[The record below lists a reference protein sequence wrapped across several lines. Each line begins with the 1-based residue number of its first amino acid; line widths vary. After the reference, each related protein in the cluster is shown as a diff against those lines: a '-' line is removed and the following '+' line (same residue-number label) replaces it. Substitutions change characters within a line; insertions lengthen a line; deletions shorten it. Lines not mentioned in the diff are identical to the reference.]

1 MNKNTAILV
10 MHCADQP
17 GIVTN
22 LTQFIHENNGNVIN
36 LEQHVD
42 RENNRFFMRIEWE
55 LESFNIPKEKIH
67 DYFDT
72 LIAKKYD
79 MKWRLFFSDYK
90 PKMALFV
97 SKQMHCAYDILS
109 RYHAGE
115 WNCEIPVII
124 SNHEAARVIARQ
136 MKIDFHLLPINKDN
150 KKEQETKQKEIL
162 EKYEIDFLVLAK
174 YMQVLSDEFVDMY
187 PNKII
192 NIHHSFLPAFPGAKP
207 YHSAHQRGVKII
219 GATGHYVTEELDAGP
234 IIEQDIIRINHTDTI
249 HDLIRKGKD
258 LEKIVLARAIYAHLN
273 RKVVVYNN
281 RAIIFR

>member
-1 MNKNTAILV
+1 MNTAIIV
-10 MHCADQP
+10 IHCPDQP

-22 LTQFIHENNGNVIN
+22 VTKFIHDNNGNTVN

-42 RENNRFFMRIEWE
+42 HENNRFFMRIEWS
-55 LESFNIPKEKIH
+55 LDNFNIPKEKIGE
-67 DYFDT
+67 YFDT
-72 LIAKKYD
+72 LLAKNYK
-79 MKWRLFFSDYK
+79 MKWRLFLSDYK

-115 WNCEIPVII
+115 WNVDIPVII
-124 SNHEAARVIARQ
+124 SNHKEAKTIARQ
-136 MKIDFHLLPINKDN
+136 MKIDFVYTPINSEN
-150 KKEQETKQKEIL
+150 KKEQEKLQKETL
-162 EKYEIDFLVLAK
+162 AKYNIDFIVLAK
-174 YMQVLSDEFVDMY
+174 YMQVLSDDFVSNY
-187 PNKII
+187 KNNII

-207 YHSAHQRGVKII
+207 YHSAYERGVKII
-219 GATGHYVTEELDAGP
+219 GATGHYVTSELDAGP

-249 HDLIRKGKD
+249 PDLIRKGKD

-273 RKVVVYNN
+273 RKITVFKN